1 MSKTKLKIAVVEDEE
16 DILTLYK
23 NFLISKGHEVFSS
36 LNADDIMSNFLKNRP
51 DIALLDYRMG
61 GHKSGI
67 EAAIEI
73 LTDYPLFPIFF
84 VTAYEALFSDILNY
98 PIFKD
103 KKISILIKPVL
114 LMKIEDAILNLSGT
128 VLKRLL
134 LLSRFVT

>member
-1 MSKTKLKIAVVEDEE
+1 MSKTKLKIAVVEDDE

-23 NFLISKGHEVFSS
+23 NFLISNGHEVFSS

-51 DIALLDYRMG
+51 DIALLDYRMV

-67 EAAIEI
+67 EAGIEI
-73 LTDYPLFPIFF
+73 LTDYPLFPILF

-98 PIFKD
+98 LIFKD

-114 LMKIEDAILNLSGT
+114 LRKIGDAILNL
-128 VLKRLL
+128 LN
-134 LLSRFVT
+134 

>member
-1 MSKTKLKIAVVEDEE
+1 MLQVSKTKLKIAVVEDDE

-23 NFLISKGHEVFSS
+23 NFLISNGHEVFSS

-51 DIALLDYRMG
+51 DIALLDYRMV

-67 EAAIEI
+67 EAGIEI
-73 LTDYPLFPIFF
+73 LTDYPLFPILF

-98 PIFKD
+98 LIFKD

-114 LMKIEDAILNLSGT
+114 LRKIGDAILNL
-128 VLKRLL
+128 LN
-134 LLSRFVT
+134 